1 MAGDGIMSAL
11 SVLQTPP
18 RQGCCNGLAWLDACE
33 RFGRKSRVMNN
44 TASALPG
51 VSSGAASRNTGQ
63 GHFRVWVD
71 QPQAFSTQR
80 VEAIHHNFHEHP
92 LMQLPELAKLAR
104 DLAATKQCRFI
115 TPDTEQASAFAH
127 NADAHDGRTI
137 DEVFRRIEEPGSWV
151 ALYNVETHPVYREF
165 LAEVTACVRPLV
177 ESQQPGMCKVGGF
190 IFISA
195 PPSVTPFH
203 MDRENNF
210 WLQVKGRKTMNVWNP
225 TDRHVVAAE
234 AVDEFIMYASLEKV
248 RLKDGFRER
257 SHEFDVGPGDGVY
270 FPSTSPHMTRSDP
283 GWVYAGDGVSI
294 SIGVVFYTDV
304 TRRSANVHAWNHLL
318 RRLGF
323 SPREPGQS
331 IGLDRVKYPF
341 GRALIWFKK
350 TFRHY
355 KPQVGM

>member
-1 MAGDGIMSAL
+1 
-11 SVLQTPP
+11 
-18 RQGCCNGLAWLDACE
+18 
-33 RFGRKSRVMNN
+33 MND
-44 TASALPG
+44 TASTFREFSPAAAA
-51 VSSGAASRNTGQ
+51 GAA
-63 GHFRVWVD
+63 GHGRFRVWVD
-71 QPQAFSTQR
+71 QPQAFSTGR

-92 LMQLPELAKLAR
+92 LMQLPELARLAK
-104 DLAATKQCRFI
+104 DLSATKQCRFI
-115 TPDTEQASAFAH
+115 TPDTQQASAFAH

-165 LAEVTACVRPLV
+165 LAEVTARVRPLV
-177 ESQQPGMCKVGGF
+177 EAQQPGMFNVGGF

-210 WLQVKGRKTMNVWNP
+210 WLQVKGRKTMNVWDH
-225 TDRHVVAAE
+225 TDRHVVAADT
-234 AVDEFIMYASLEKV
+234 ADEFIMYGSLDKV

-270 FPSTSPHMTRSDP
+270 FPSTSPHMTRSEP
-283 GWVYAGDGVSI
+283 GWVRSGDGVSI

-318 RRLGF
+318 RRVGF
-323 SPREPGQS
+323 SPREPGQWVW
-331 IGLDRVKYPF
+331 LDHLKYPC
-341 GRALIWFKK
+341 GRAFIWFKK
-350 TFRHY
+350 TFLSY
-355 KPQVGM
+355 KPPVGM

>member
-1 MAGDGIMSAL
+1 M
-11 SVLQTPP
+11 
-18 RQGCCNGLAWLDACE
+18 R
-33 RFGRKSRVMNN
+33 
-44 TASALPG
+44 
-51 VSSGAASRNTGQ
+51 
-63 GHFRVWVD
+63 
-71 QPQAFSTQR
+71 
-80 VEAIHHNFHEHP
+80 
-92 LMQLPELAKLAR
+92 LPELARLAK
-104 DLAATKQCRFI
+104 DLSATKQCRFI
-115 TPDTEQASAFAH
+115 TPDTQQASAFAH
-127 NADAHDGRTI
+127 NAAAHDGRTI

-151 ALYNVETHPVYREF
+151 ALYNVETDPVYRTF

-177 ESQQPGMCKVGGF
+177 DAQQPGMCNVGGF

-195 PPSVTPFH
+195 PPSVTPSH

-210 WLQVKGRKTMNVWNP
+210 WLQVKGRKTMNVWDP
-225 TDRHVVAAE
+225 TDRHVVGADTA
-234 AVDEFIMYASLEKV
+234 DEFILYGSLDKV

-283 GWVYAGDGVSI
+283 GWVRAGDGVSI

-323 SPREPGQS
+323 SPREPGRS
-331 IGLDRVKYPF
+331 IGLDRLKYPF

-350 TFRHY
+350 TFRDY